1 MTNHE
6 DELAASVNITSGHT
20 WIGKETW
27 LSGRLELKD
36 VTFGYNPCGDP
47 LIDGFGLI
55 AFASLLPMIIVM
67 SYGMLATWW
76 LRSKNPVKEK
86 RP

>member
-1 MTNHE
+1 MTTSTVTVPLGTALGVG
-6 DELAASVNITSGHT
+6 LAERTP
-20 WIGKETW
+20 
-27 LSGRLELKD
+27 GR
-36 VTFGYNPCGDP
+36 DP

-76 LRSKNPVKEK
+76 LHIRANQKEK
-86 RP
+86 VE

>member
-1 MTNHE
+1 M
-6 DELAASVNITSGHT
+6 
-20 WIGKETW
+20 
-27 LSGRLELKD
+27 
-36 VTFGYNPCGDP
+36 
-47 LIDGFGLI
+47 IDGFGLI

-76 LRSKNPVKEK
+76 LRSKKPVKEK